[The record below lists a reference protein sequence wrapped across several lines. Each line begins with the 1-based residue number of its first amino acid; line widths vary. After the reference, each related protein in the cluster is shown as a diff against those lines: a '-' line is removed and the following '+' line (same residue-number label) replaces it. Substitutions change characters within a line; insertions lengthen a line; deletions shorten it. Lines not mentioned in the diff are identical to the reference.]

1 MKKFVSFLLMF
12 MFFVSC
18 LQAQPA
24 EKLTNS
30 IIVKLVKAKLSDD
43 LIIGEINSSEVNFD
57 LSMDSLNYLSSQ
69 NVSLRILQAMKVA
82 LSNQTSTTSP
92 VSIPQ
97 TNPVEPEKPADL
109 VPVTSVQPA
118 PIPANNTGRKPE
130 VEQIPTPQ
138 EEVAVQPVVLPANA
152 NEIAVNA
159 LSFIIPMT
167 DLMLFFD
174 SETTSLSGVI
184 QKWDQQIR
192 NSIENGRQIQKN
204 IREVELKL
212 TDKKNASSKGFTNE
226 IFVLKKQLLDYRE
239 SYKQFKSKFLADG
252 MNITKEL
259 KEIGS
264 ETDRAISSKFNAV
277 GNTVRSANSDPS
289 AELMKPLTLAKQK
302 VDTNVINYVYPVTE
316 MIVFYQN
323 EIVALKDIIQLWNQD
338 VLEIRKKDS
347 ELSKQLEPKNQQL
360 ITYQSDPKKNKKE
373 ITALK
378 KQCSD
383 LEKERKLLTQ
393 QMGKNSKELS
403 RYLDVICKEAQ
414 GAAKERYT
422 DIIENI
428 NYIFQDSLTG
438 L

>member
-1 MKKFVSFLLMF
+1 MKKSVSFLLMF

-30 IIVKLVKAKLSDD
+30 IVVKMVKAKLSDD

-69 NVSLRILQAMKVA
+69 NVSLRILQAMKIA
-82 LSNQTSTTSP
+82 YASQISTAP
-92 VSIPQ
+92 PESIPQ
-97 TNPVEPEKPADL
+97 TNPEEPEEPAVI
-109 VPVTSVQPA
+109 VPETSVQPVS
-118 PIPANNTGRKPE
+118 IPVNEAISKPV
-130 VEQIPTPQ
+130 VEQIPPPK
-138 EEVAVQPVVLPANA
+138 EEVVVPPVVMPLNE
-152 NEIAVNA
+152 NEITVNA
-159 LSFIIPMT
+159 MSFIIPMT
-167 DLMLFFD
+167 DLLLFFD

-192 NSIENGRQIQKN
+192 NSIESGRQIQKN

-212 TDKKNASSKGFTNE
+212 TDKKNANSKGFTNE
-226 IFVLKKQLLDYRE
+226 IFVLKKQLSDYRE

-259 KEIGS
+259 KDIGS

-277 GNTVRSANSDPS
+277 GNSVRSANSDPS
-289 AELMKPLTLAKQK
+289 AELAKPLTITKQK
-302 VDTNVINYVYPVTE
+302 IDADVINYVSPVTE
-316 MIVFYQN
+316 MIMFYQN
-323 EIVALKDIIQLWNQD
+323 EIIALKEIIQHWNQD
-338 VLEIRKKDS
+338 VLAIRKKDS
-347 ELSKQLEPKNQQL
+347 ELSKQLEPKKQEL
-360 ITYQSDPKKNKKE
+360 INYQSDPKKNKKE

-403 RYLDVICKEAQ
+403 KYLDVICKEAQ
-414 GAAKERYT
+414 GAAKERYA
-422 DIIENI
+422 DIIDNI
-428 NYIFQDSLTG
+428 NYVFQDSITG

>member
-1 MKKFVSFLLMF
+1 MKKFVSVLLMF

-30 IIVKLVKAKLSDD
+30 IIVKMVKAKLSDD

-69 NVSLRILQAMKVA
+69 NVSLQILQAMKVA

-109 VPVTSVQPA
+109 VPETSVQPA

-130 VEQIPTPQ
+130 VEQISTPK
-138 EEVAVQPVVLPANA
+138 EEVAVQPVVLPANE
-152 NEIAVNA
+152 NEIQVNA

-192 NSIENGRQIQKN
+192 NSIESGRQIQKN
-204 IREVELKL
+204 IRELELKL

-277 GNTVRSANSDPS
+277 GNNVRSANSDPS
-289 AELMKPLTLAKQK
+289 AELMKPLTLTKQK
-302 VDTNVINYVYPVTE
+302 IDTNVINYVSPVTE

-403 RYLDVICKEAQ
+403 KYLDVICKEAQ

-422 DIIENI
+422 DIIDNI
-428 NYIFQDSLTG
+428 NYIFQDSITG